1 MRLPCPS
8 MQLRVGSQSGVE
20 GSMEK
25 GLVIVLTGEGKGKT
39 TSALGMALRAAGQ
52 GLKVLWLQFLMGGGL
67 RGEHKALERIQG
79 VRVRSLGLT
88 EPKEGSFGSER
99 HREESRLGLEEVR
112 KEMLSGNWHML
123 ILDDVLLAL
132 HSGMVLEEEL
142 VKLIGE
148 KPIELHMVLTGK
160 GATSAILEV
169 ADTVT
174 EMVSHGHHHAAR
186 GALGKES
193 GC

>member
-1 MRLPCPS
+1 M
-8 MQLRVGSQSGVE
+8 GVE
-20 GSMEK
+20 GGMEK
-25 GLVIVLTGEGKGKT
+25 GLVIVLTGDGKGKT

-67 RGEHKALERIQG
+67 SEEHKALERIQG

-88 EPKEGSFGSER
+88 TPKEDSFGSEQ
-99 HREESRLGLEEVR
+99 HREESRLGLDEVR
-112 KEMLSGNWHML
+112 KEMLSENWHML

-132 HSGMVLEEEL
+132 HSGLVLEEQL
-142 VKLIGE
+142 VKLIRE
-148 KPIELHMVLTGK
+148 KPIELHMVLTGR
-160 GATSAILEV
+160 GATCAILEL

-174 EMVSHGHHHAAR
+174 EMVSHRHHHGAR
-186 GALGKES
+186 RALGKES